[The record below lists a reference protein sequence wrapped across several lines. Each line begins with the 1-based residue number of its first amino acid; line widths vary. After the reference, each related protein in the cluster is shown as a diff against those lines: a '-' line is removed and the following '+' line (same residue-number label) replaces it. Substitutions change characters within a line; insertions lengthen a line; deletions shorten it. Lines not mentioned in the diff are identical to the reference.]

1 MVYTAFLP
9 SNEIAMLTFALI
21 GLATITEDGTDIVIR
36 AEYVVS
42 LGAPKAGLLAALI
55 RSPAYER
62 WTIFLADIGISNIA
76 WRKFGTRQSRSGV
89 EFGNEWVATLR
100 YQAGVE

>member
-1 MVYTAFLP
+1 MVYIAFCP
-9 SNEIAMLTFALI
+9 TNETAMLTVTLI
-21 GLATITEDGTDIVIR
+21 GLATIIEDGTDLVIR

-62 WTIFLADIGISNIA
+62 WTIFVADIGISNIA

>member
-1 MVYTAFLP
+1 MVYFVFCP
-9 SNEIAMLTFALI
+9 SNETEMLTFASI
-21 GLATITEDGTDIVIR
+21 GLATIIEDGTDLVIR

-62 WTIFLADIGISNIA
+62 WTIFVADIGISNIA

>member
-1 MVYTAFLP
+1 MVHIAFCP

-21 GLATITEDGTDIVIR
+21 GLATIIEDGTDLVIR

-55 RSPAYER
+55 RSPVYER
-62 WTIFLADIGISNIA
+62 WTIFVADIGISNIA
-76 WRKFGTRQSRSGV
+76 WRKFGTRQSRCGV

-100 YQAGVE
+100 YQASVE

>member
-1 MVYTAFLP
+1 MVYNTSSSSGETL
-9 SNEIAMLTFALI
+9 MLTFALI
-21 GLATITEDGTDIVIR
+21 GLPTIIEDGTDLVIR

-55 RSPAYER
+55 RSTAYER
-62 WTIFLADIGISNIA
+62 WTIFVADIGISNIA